1 MNKKQMNLLLHPAK
15 AGFTLIELL
24 VVVLIIGILAAVAL
38 PQYELSVAKSRLAE
52 VYTVVH
58 KIEQNLTMMDLSGAS
73 YASNEEAAEAWLE
86 GVGLPIEDGGLSGL
100 KHAVSKH
107 FCYIPSMFGLIIV
120 PQPCTDIAAG
130 DYMMAFAPKTSSN
143 EARQF
148 MCQGNSDF
156 GKKLCRSLCGAETCA
171 LPW

>member
-1 MNKKQMNLLLHPAK
+1 MNLLLHPAK

-58 KIEQNLTMMDLSGAS
+58 KIEQNLTMIELSDAQF
-73 YASNEEAAEAWLE
+73 ASNEEAAEAWLE

-100 KHAVSKH
+100 KHAVSKN
-107 FCYIPSMFGLIIV
+107 FCYAPSMYGLIIT
-120 PQPCTDIAAG
+120 PKPCADLESG
-130 DYMMAFAPKTSSN
+130 DYTMAFMPKTSSN

>member
-1 MNKKQMNLLLHPAK
+1 MNLLLHPAK

-38 PQYELSVAKSRLAE
+38 PQYQLSVEKSRLAE

-73 YASNEEAAEAWLE
+73 YASNEEAAKAWLE
-86 GVGLPIEDGGLSGL
+86 DVGLPLQEGGISSWSY
-100 KHAVSKH
+100 AVSKH

-130 DYMMAFAPKTSSN
+130 DYMMAFAPKTSTT
-143 EARQF
+143 ERGF
-148 MCQGNSDF
+148 GCQGNSDF
-156 GKKLCRSLCGAETCA
+156 GKKLCRSLCGAEECA